1 MKMTEEQIQWL
12 LAIVSAAPIQTTTQ
26 ARIKA
31 DWLNEI
37 ADQLEEQAKVKAD
50 KKAKAEVIE

>member
-37 ADQLEEQAKVKAD
+37 ADQLEDQAKGKGKEPELD
-50 KKAKAEVIE
+50 

>member
-37 ADQLEEQAKVKAD
+37 SNQLEDQAKD
-50 KKAKAEVIE
+50 KDKDKEPETD

>member
-1 MKMTEEQIQWL
+1 MTEDQIQWL

-37 ADQLEEQAKVKAD
+37 SNHLEDQA
-50 KKAKAEVIE
+50 KAKAEGKGKEPELD